1 MKPDVLHLYKNGDT
15 VRKYNI
21 STAIILTNC
30 NGGGG
35 ISDNGERRTSFLNRV
50 NKCLLSTSS
59 GKALL

>member
-1 MKPDVLHLYKNGDT
+1 MKPDVSHLYKKEDT

-21 STAIILTNC
+21 STAIFLTNC

-35 ISDNGERRTSFLNRV
+35 IGDDGERRTAFLNRV
-50 NKCLLSTSS
+50 NKYLLSTSS